1 MSCSTCAGEPL
12 LLRHW
17 RAIFRAQARGGEPY
31 VIGLGLGS
39 SAAGLCETPAR
50 AAGPVIKP
58 IQGPLSSLR
67 GIAGATDLGD
77 QEPVL
82 VLDASAIVDDAT
94 RRREAA

>member
-1 MSCSTCAGEPL
+1 MRSTPEREGHWPLARSPAPNGEQ
-12 LLRHW
+12 R
-17 RAIFRAQARGGEPY
+17 
-31 VIGLGLGS
+31 VGLVVDRLHGQQD
-39 SAAGLCETPAR
+39 T
-50 AAGPVIKP
+50 VIKP

-77 QEPVL
+77 QQAVL